1 MITGH
6 LTTLPLATLPHL
18 LSNLPARP
26 GYQLAILQAHD
37 DGKIQPVG
45 EAGFC
50 TIGVAQTA
58 PSESPH
64 TEFHRQYLDI
74 QVVLEEEKR

>member
-26 GYQLAILQAHD
+26 GYQLA
-37 DGKIQPVG
+37 
-45 EAGFC
+45 
-50 TIGVAQTA
+50 
-58 PSESPH
+58 
-64 TEFHRQYLDI
+64 R
-74 QVVLEEEKR
+74 